1 MSQLDNTKTTL
12 NGQQYE
18 MSPLPPELSLDLM
31 TDVISILSPTV
42 LPLITKIFSGSK
54 GDAEDIMGQKVDANL
69 FSGLSFE
76 IQAPEFKRV
85 RRDLASAFAQVT
97 QRNGN
102 LISNTQGGTDA
113 VFLGNIGEYLQ
124 WIVWG
129 CEVQWGKSLS
139 ALLPA
144 RLFQGAQGNQ
154 SGSQPPST

>member
-54 GDAEDIMGQKVDANL
+54 GDAESIMDKEIDASL
-69 FSGLSFE
+69 FDGLNVQ
-76 IQAPEFKRV
+76 INAPDFKKV
-85 RRDLASAFAQVT
+85 RRDLATAFAQVT
-97 QRNGN
+97 QRNGV
-102 LISNTQGGTDA
+102 LIANTQGGTDA

-124 WIVWG
+124 WIIWG
-129 CEVQWGKSLS
+129 CKVQWGKSLS
-139 ALLPA
+139 ALVPV
-144 RLFQGAQGNQ
+144 RLSQSAQGNQ
-154 SGSQPPST
+154 SGSQSPST